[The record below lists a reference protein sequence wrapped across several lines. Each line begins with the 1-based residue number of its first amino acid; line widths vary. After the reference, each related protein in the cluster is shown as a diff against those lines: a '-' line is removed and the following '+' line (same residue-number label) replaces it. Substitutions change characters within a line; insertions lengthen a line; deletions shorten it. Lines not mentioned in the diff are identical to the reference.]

1 MSENRVIKTL
11 DDKLHTILNDND
23 LLSIV
28 ETYCGYD
35 VKEIIVKKFDDA
47 NRVEKLED
55 TVCNLESVNQELLK
69 IANDRIDENV
79 LVKTLKSDLIKA
91 RLLGVQSDY
100 FMSEHINIGQVD
112 KKFLDVIVDYIIDKV
127 LPIARANTEEVG
139 D

>member
-1 MSENRVIKTL
+1 MSENRVIKTP

-35 VKEIIVKKFDDA
+35 VKEIVVKKFDDA
-47 NRVEKLED
+47 NRVEKLEN

-79 LVKTLKSDLIKA
+79 LVKTLKSDLIKT

-139 D
+139 E

>member
-1 MSENRVIKTL
+1 MSENRVIKTH

-23 LLSIV
+23 LLGIV

-35 VKEIIVKKFDDA
+35 VKEIVAKKFNDA
-47 NRVEKLED
+47 EYVEKLED
-55 TVCNLESVNQELLK
+55 EVGNLEGANQELLK

-79 LVKTLKSDLIKA
+79 LVKTLKSDLIKT

-112 KKFLDVIVDYIIDKV
+112 KKFLDVIIDYLIDKV
-127 LPIARANTEEVG
+127 LPIARANTEEVEG
-139 D
+139 

>member
-35 VKEIIVKKFDDA
+35 VKEIVVKMFDDA

-69 IANDRIDENV
+69 IANDRIDEKV
-79 LVKTLKSDLIKA
+79 LVKTLKSDLIKT

-127 LPIARANTEEVG
+127 LPIARANTEEVE